1 MIANVTVKKRRFF
14 LSLRRSGMKTRGTAG
29 IGLRKIP
36 ADGAEARKG
45 ETVFFF
51 FFFSSGCAKSKK
63 RAKLHMQCVLSKT
76 NLVSKRE

>member
-14 LSLRRSGMKTRGTAG
+14 LSFRRSGMKTRGTAG

-45 ETVFFF
+45 ETVFF
-51 FFFSSGCAKSKK
+51 
-63 RAKLHMQCVLSKT
+63 
-76 NLVSKRE
+76 